1 MKDFFEDKKGK
12 AIKDCLPTMCT
23 RDLVELW
30 NYYCECNDN
39 DDARV
44 FMMYE
49 FDSEMKYLKPS
60 ELVGYLDAD
69 FDIDDVFFKNG
80 DYVESTSDIEDFVN
94 YDELADFLLEHQGD
108 DEWDM
113 FFRDYEQDLL
123 EHFNALLIQQ
133 LKDAKM
139 VANIEGFL
147 KWYGEGIFPARC
159 AVEWDWS
166 DIATRVIIEYNRY
179 ENENKML

>member
-1 MKDFFEDKKGK
+1 MKDFFEDKKRE

-30 NYYCECNDN
+30 NYYCSCINN

-60 ELVGYLDAD
+60 ELVGYLDVD

-94 YDELADFLLEHQGD
+94 YDELADYLLEHQGD
-108 DEWDM
+108 DEWDL
-113 FFRDYEQDLL
+113 FFYDYEQVLL
-123 EHFNALLIQQ
+123 ECFNATLIQYV
-133 LKDAKM
+133 KDAK
-139 VANIEGFL
+139 AEDWITERFL
-147 KWYGEGIFPARC
+147 KWYGEAVFPKRWV
-159 AVEWDWS
+159 VEWKWI
-166 DIATRVIIEYNRY
+166 DIARSVLIEFNR
-179 ENENKML
+179 

>member
-1 MKDFFEDKKGK
+1 MKDFFEDKKRK
-12 AIKDCLPTMCT
+12 AIEDCFLAMSD
-23 RDLVELW
+23 RGFVELW

-49 FDSEMKYLKPS
+49 FDSEMKYLQPS
-60 ELVGYLDAD
+60 ELVSYLDVD

-94 YDELADFLLEHQGD
+94 YGELADYLLGHQGD
-108 DEWDM
+108 DEWDL
-113 FFRDYEQDLL
+113 FFRDYEQVLL
-123 EHFNALLIQQ
+123 EQFNDTLISQ

-139 VANIEGFL
+139 ITNIEGFL
-147 KWYGEGIFPARC
+147 KWYGEGIFPARY
-159 AVEWDWS
+159 AVEWNWS

>member
-1 MKDFFEDKKGK
+1 MMSDRDFV
-12 AIKDCLPTMCT
+12 
-23 RDLVELW
+23 RLW
-30 NYYCECNDN
+30 NYYCECKGN

-49 FDSEMKYLKPS
+49 FDSEMKYLSPS
-60 ELVGYLDAD
+60 ELVSYLDAN

-80 DYVESTSDIEDFVN
+80 DYIESSSDIEDFVN
-94 YDELADFLLEHQGD
+94 YDELADYLLEHQGD
-108 DEWDM
+108 DEWDL
-113 FFRDYEQDLL
+113 FFCKYEQDLL
-123 EHFNALLIQQ
+123 EQLLLEQFNALLIQQ

-139 VANIEGFL
+139 VTNIEDFL
-147 KWYGEGIFPARC
+147 KWYGEGIFPVRY

-166 DIATRVIIEYNRY
+166 DIATRVLIEYNRY